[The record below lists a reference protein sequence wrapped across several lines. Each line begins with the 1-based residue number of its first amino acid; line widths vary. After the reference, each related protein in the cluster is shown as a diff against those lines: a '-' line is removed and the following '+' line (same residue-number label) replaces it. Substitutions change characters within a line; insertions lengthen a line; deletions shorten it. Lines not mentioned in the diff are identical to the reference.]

1 MPSIGRLW
9 RRLLVLSLPI
19 FASACSYSYTDE
31 AGNRRVIG
39 LVDMTIA
46 PGGDDAS
53 FAGTVVDVTTVGV
66 AAAQNAQGFHLSLG
80 YARDTTAAI
89 RDNALVTGN
98 PLAARTLLS
107 ARLSSDEKGK
117 AE

>member
-1 MPSIGRLW
+1 MLSFSCVL
-9 RRLLVLSLPI
+9 RRTLALLLPM
-19 FASACSYSYTDE
+19 ALGACSYSYTDE

-46 PGGDDAS
+46 PGKEGTA
-53 FAGTVVDVTTVGV
+53 FAGTVVDVTTVG
-66 AAAQNAQGFHLSLG
+66 AAIAQNAQGFHLTLG
-80 YARDTTAAI
+80 YSRDTTAAI
-89 RDNALVTGN
+89 RDDALVIGN

-107 ARLSSDEKGK
+107 ARPSPNEEGK